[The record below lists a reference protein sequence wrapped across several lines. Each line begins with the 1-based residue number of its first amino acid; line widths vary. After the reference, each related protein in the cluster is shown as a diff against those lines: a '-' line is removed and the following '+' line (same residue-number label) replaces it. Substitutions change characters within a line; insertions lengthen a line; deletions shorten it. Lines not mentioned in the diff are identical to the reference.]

1 MQKNGPT
8 APVLRFCLQYRGRGN
23 LIPAQGNRGGGTGT
37 PPGGGWNFPIF
48 PTPLKSEFSEFWD
61 TVKRGISSG
70 DCATIGDTFSERET
84 LNFLQ
89 RKKGVK
95 SELKEPDK
103 KGGTVPVVYV
113 ETGRLRAFIPVEALA
128 VVPWDWRAKGEPIRE
143 RLEALAVPDC

>member
-1 MQKNGPT
+1 MKQPKMLDNKSNRRVGDELKNEIKLNSKLSIIS
-8 APVLRFCLQYRGRGN
+8 AY
-23 LIPAQGNRGGGTGT
+23 
-37 PPGGGWNFPIF
+37 
-48 PTPLKSEFSEFWD
+48 FSIYAYKE
-61 TVKRGISSG
+61 
-70 DCATIGDTFSERET
+70 
-84 LNFLQ
+84 L
-89 RKKGVK
+89 K